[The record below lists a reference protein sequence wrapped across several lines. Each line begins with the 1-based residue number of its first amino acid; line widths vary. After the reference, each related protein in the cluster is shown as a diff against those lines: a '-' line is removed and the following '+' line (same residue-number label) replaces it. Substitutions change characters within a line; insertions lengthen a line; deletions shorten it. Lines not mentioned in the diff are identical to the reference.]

1 MNIKSY
7 MKKIKYYLRYLFIP
21 DDKYVSYKFKKYF
34 GYKLDLEHPKTLNEK
49 IQWLKINDRSNLH
62 TICADKFLV
71 RAYVKDKIGEEYL
84 IPLVFETFN
93 AYDINKETLP
103 SYPVVVKVNH
113 SRGVFLIKNRQDINY
128 EEIQNKL
135 KDELKNNFYY
145 RTREWQYKNIR
156 PRILVE
162 KMLLDDKNEIPY
174 DYKFH
179 CFNGN
184 IELIQVDINRFLRHK
199 RNLYNI
205 KWEKQEFNWLWQ
217 SEGNL
222 QKPKTLDK
230 MIHLAKKLSENF
242 IFSRIDLYTIGTQIY
257 FGEITFHPGS
267 GFEKFDPF
275 SIDKVLGNKLK
286 LPKKVLH

>member
-7 MKKIKYYLRYLFIP
+7 MKKIKYYLRYLFIT

-34 GYKLDLEHPKTLNEK
+34 GYKLDLDNPKTLNEK

-71 RAYVKDKIGEEYL
+71 RDYVKDKIGEKYL

-93 AYDINKETLP
+93 AIDINKEALP
-103 SYPVVVKVNH
+103 AYPVVVKVNH
-113 SRGVFLIKNRQDINY
+113 SRGVFLIKNKQDINY
-128 EEIQNKL
+128 KEIQNKL
-135 KDELKNNFYY
+135 KDELNNNFYY

-174 DYKFH
+174 DYKFI
-179 CFNGN
+179 CMNGE
-184 IELIQVDINRFLRHK
+184 IKFIQVDMDRFLEHK
-199 RNLYNI
+199 KSLYNI
-205 KWEKQEFNWLWQ
+205 YWEKQTFGWNYPI
-217 SEGNL
+217 GDDVK
-222 QKPKTLDK
+222 KPKMLNK
-230 MIHLAKKLSENF
+230 MLELAKTLAKDF
-242 IFSRIDLYTIGTQIY
+242 IFVRVDFYISNNQIF
-257 FGEITFHPGS
+257 FGELTFHPAG
-267 GFEKFDPF
+267 GFGKFDPF
-275 SIDKVLGNKLK
+275 SIDKVLGDKLQ